1 MAPASLSALVFQQ
14 QKLMLPSQLAGQASM
29 SHMDLV
35 PVAALGPSWEQLGGV
50 IWESAI

>member
-14 QKLMLPSQLAGQASM
+14 KLMLPSQLPGQASM

-35 PVAALGPSWEQLGGV
+35 PVAALGPSLEQLGGV
-50 IWESAI
+50 IWEFAI